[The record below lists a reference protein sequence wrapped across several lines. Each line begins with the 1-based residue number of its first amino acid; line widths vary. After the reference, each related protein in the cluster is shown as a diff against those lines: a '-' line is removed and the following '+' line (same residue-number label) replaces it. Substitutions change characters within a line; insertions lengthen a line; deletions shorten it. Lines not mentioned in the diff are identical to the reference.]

1 LIVTATRPILHVLNG
16 DATRVILEDTDVP
29 GDIAVWA
36 DVLYE
41 GPCPAGLT
49 QAEWRSVRA
58 RHHAPG
64 GEDGE
69 DGGGE
74 GENVALLRDWN
85 ERLDRFDEY
94 GEVVFWLEHDLF
106 DQLLLIRHLHW
117 LSSAVADRSRA
128 RLICIDRFPGRT
140 RFLERLASGRSPLV
154 AHDGRF
160 SPHAP
165 PTGAFTLTADGQAV
179 LDGRADSIDLNGID
193 RWMGGVHLTDGRYRW
208 TGAGFRNPSS
218 LIADP

>member
-69 DGGGE
+69 DGGAGE

-128 RLICIDRFPGRT
+128 RLICIDRFRDARGSWSGWLPAGR
-140 RFLERLASGRSPLV
+140 RS
-154 AHDGRF
+154 
-160 SPHAP
+160 SPT
-165 PTGAFTLTADGQAV
+165 TGGSVRTPRRPA
-179 LDGRADSIDLNGID
+179 RS
-193 RWMGGVHLTDGRYRW
+193 R
-208 TGAGFRNPSS
+208 
-218 LIADP
+218 